1 MGEKTREPGNEVDKL
16 KETLPTVRAPL
27 RSHTGTSIDSES
39 YVKSLAFERAH
50 SGRRARAGGNLQNL
64 QGSLALNLITDQ
76 T

>member
-1 MGEKTREPGNEVDKL
+1 MDGKTREPGNEVDKL
-16 KETLPTVRAPL
+16 NETLPTVRAPL
-27 RSHTGTSIDSES
+27 RSHTSIDSES

-50 SGRRARAGGNLQNL
+50 SGRRARAGGDLYNL